1 MIKPERFVD
10 LAEFEQKAATLAS
23 QIEKG
28 KYDIILC
35 VTGGGMHLSYYLSK
49 ALDIPRIANVNFK
62 SYDGKT
68 HIKGKS
74 QFIDGPGEF
83 DVDDLNILV
92 VDDLIDKGWS
102 LNEVLN
108 QYYPMHDKNKAL
120 DIAVL
125 FTKIGNAFEHKD
137 WVNLYTVEKDMPK
150 KWIQFYY
157 EKPFEPDNS

>member
-92 VDDLIDKGWS
+92 VDDLIDKG
-102 LNEVLN
+102 
-108 QYYPMHDKNKAL
+108 
-120 DIAVL
+120 
-125 FTKIGNAFEHKD
+125 
-137 WVNLYTVEKDMPK
+137 
-150 KWIQFYY
+150 
-157 EKPFEPDNS
+157 

>member
-1 MIKPERFVD
+1 MIKPERLVD
-10 LAEFEQKAATLAS
+10 LSEFEQKAAALAS

-35 VTGGGMHLSYYLSK
+35 VTGWGMHLSYYLSK
-49 ALDIPRIANVNFK
+49 ALDIPRISNVNFQ

-74 QFIDGPGEF
+74 QFIDGPGEL
-83 DVDDLNILV
+83 DIQDLNILV

-102 LNEVLN
+102 LNEVLD
-108 QYYPMHDKNKAL
+108 QYYPMHDKSKAL

-125 FTKIGNAFEHKD
+125 FTKAENKFVQKE
-137 WVNLYTVEKDMPK
+137 WVNLYVVEKDVPK

-157 EKPFEPDNS
+157 EKPFDTDNS